1 LLILNDIFFP
11 EKNIA
16 LFQMS
21 VEFVLAALNSA
32 LIVGIIALLIYLNS
46 KVGDLE
52 NDVSDFSRYRQNNEI
67 QLQNL
72 INDINKNDEYILS
85 KKLYD

>member
-1 LLILNDIFFP
+1 
-11 EKNIA
+11 
-16 LFQMS
+16 MS